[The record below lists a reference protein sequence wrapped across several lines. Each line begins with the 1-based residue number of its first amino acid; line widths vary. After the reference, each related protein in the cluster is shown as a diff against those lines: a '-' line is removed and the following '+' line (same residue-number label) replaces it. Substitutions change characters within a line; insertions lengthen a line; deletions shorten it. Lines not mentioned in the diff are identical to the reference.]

1 MQTLSEAMN
10 TAPVQVSRLRKF
22 ANGLAPLVIVCVLY
36 GAGCVTG
43 YWLSNN
49 HAQEESL
56 RDREDH
62 LAEIERLQHA
72 WGVRLDSISGKVAS
86 TAETLENAAETAAI
100 ASNTA
105 ANAAET
111 AKKAARTA
119 AQLPEPTRQ
128 QINRSIDAANR
139 QAK

>member
-1 MQTLSEAMN
+1 MN
-10 TAPVQVSRLRKF
+10 AATTPPVSKLRKF
-22 ANGLAPLVIVCVLY
+22 ANGLAPLIIVCVLY

-43 YWLSNN
+43 YWMSNS
-49 HAQEESL
+49 HSQEEAL

-62 LAEIERLQHA
+62 LAEIERLSQA
-72 WGVRLDSISGKVAS
+72 WGVRLDTLSKRVSS

-105 ANAAET
+105 ATAAET

-119 AQLPEPTRQ
+119 AGAQLPEPTRQ